1 MSVFTL
7 LVLLIWDFSQR
18 SLIYASHKPF
28 ATCRRLLRVC
38 LHNKF
43 HVAFFLFLYFW
54 QCAAKRESHV
64 YFGRWNQRGLPG
76 CKSSCKSCSRCITHR
91 QTKISSMELVGSSRR
106 SNPSAR
112 WRLADGEISQ

>member
-43 HVAFFLFLYFW
+43 HVAFLFFILFL
-54 QCAAKRESHV
+54 AT
-64 YFGRWNQRGLPG
+64 
-76 CKSSCKSCSRCITHR
+76 CSE
-91 QTKISSMELVGSSRR
+91 QGIS
-106 SNPSAR
+106 
-112 WRLADGEISQ
+112 RLFRAVEPKGFAGM